1 MTIKYNKYLHMK
13 TLSFI
18 FGFLFVILNN
28 NVQAQICRA
37 SNISKLL
44 EAAEKDK
51 VQKIERMAAKKFHKL
66 LNEYRVKNKLEAIAW
81 DEAAWLTA
89 RNHNYWMSTN
99 GTLSHDEKK
108 GTRCYS
114 GTDPGD
120 RYKYATAGKGSAHW
134 SAENILYHYE
144 VEGKNDIDIATKIA
158 AYSFKI
164 WKNSPGHNQNM
175 LGDNHKAHGLAFC
188 INKEGKVYG
197 TDLFVS
203 SIDEQFVPAKK
214 KTKKA

>member
-1 MTIKYNKYLHMK
+1 MRTI
-13 TLSFI
+13 SFF
-18 FGFLFVILNN
+18 FGLLVVVFSNN
-28 NVQAQICRA
+28 IQAQICRA

-44 EAAEKDK
+44 EAAELDK
-51 VQKIERMAAKKFHKL
+51 TQKIERLAAKKFHKL
-66 LNEYRVKNKLEAIAW
+66 LNDYRVKNKLEAIAW

-120 RYKYATAGKGSAHW
+120 RYKYATSGKGSAYW

-144 VEGKNDIDIATKIA
+144 IGGKTNNDIATKIA
-158 AYSFKI
+158 VNSFRI
-164 WKNSPGHNQNM
+164 WKESPGHNKNM
-175 LGDNHKAHGLAFC
+175 LGSNHKAHGLAFC
-188 INKEGKVYG
+188 ISKEGMVYG

-203 SIDEQFVPAKK
+203 SMDEQFVTSNKK
-214 KTKKA
+214 GKKG